1 MLMQKRQRE
10 KRFHPIPNGLPIQ
23 TFQVSIPVD
32 DNEAKKKKK
41 RLKQKMT
48 PEQAWIPFRSNNPKI
63 ENVK

>member
-1 MLMQKRQRE
+1 
-10 KRFHPIPNGLPIQ
+10 
-23 TFQVSIPVD
+23 VD